1 VSTGVGAKQPEVSYH
16 GTKAVFPSYA
26 YQGVGRPSRD
36 GVLDAPA
43 PLRRRGE
50 RSAAAG
56 RLSAAGR
63 GREPL

>member
-36 GVLDAPA
+36 GVLDALLRYGGEESA
-43 PLRRRGE
+43 PPPPGV
-50 RSAAAG
+50 
-56 RLSAAGR
+56 
-63 GREPL
+63 